1 LSKLG
6 NLYHAKDLA
15 DKHPEIT
22 AVSLHPGGVVSD
34 IWRTFPI
41 VVGRNPIGATIRFI
55 MSLFFKTS
63 PEGAVTTLTVATAP
77 TVKNGAYY
85 ADGAVMAPAALAND
99 RSLRDEAMD
108 VAYRNIKKVLG

>member
-1 LSKLG
+1 MKGAFALYALSKLG

-22 AVSLHPGGVVSD
+22 AVSLHPGGVVTD
-34 IWRTFPI
+34 IWRHFAI
-41 VVGRNPIGATIRFI
+41 VVARNPIGAMVRFI
-55 MSLFFKTS
+55 ISLFFKTS

-85 ADGAVMAPAALAND
+85 ADGAVFGT
-99 RSLRDEAMD
+99 RSTRQRPQFA
-108 VAYRNIKKVLG
+108 